1 MVRLWIFS
9 LSVLLLGGSCQHENE
24 SILDGLELLT
34 DEERKFKAEAY
45 DSIIP
50 DYHQGSDFANKKLD
64 TLQMI
69 DPTNEYYFRE
79 RSVIHSKQGDYH
91 LAIPLLEQSLKLNP
105 AENLYYYS
113 WLALY
118 HYRDYKKALT
128 LLQTYDDLTPNV
140 RDYAWSM
147 NVNFLKGI
155 CHKQMGE
162 YNEAVKEFEKVIQD
176 EADLVDY
183 MVYVYMG
190 ITKNAM
196 KDHFGAISS
205 FNTALEIFDESA
217 MAYYY
222 RGIANYE
229 LGRRLKARSDVQK
242 SLDLMGR
249 GNKESHNYFE
259 IFDEVHMTM
268 AEDRLNE
275 WR

>member
-1 MVRLWIFS
+1 M
-9 LSVLLLGGSCQHENE
+9 SCQHENE
-24 SILDGLELLT
+24 SILDGLEQLT

-45 DSIIP
+45 DSIFP

-118 HYRDYKKALT
+118 HYRDYKKALQ
-128 LLQTYDDLTPNV
+128 LLHTYDDLTPNV

-155 CHKQMGE
+155 CHKQLD
-162 YNEAVKEFEKVIQD
+162 NLDEAVKEFEKVIQD
-176 EADLVDY
+176 EAELVDY
-183 MVYVYMG
+183 MVYVYLG
-190 ITKNAM
+190 ITKSELG
-196 KDHFGAISS
+196 DHTGAIAS
-205 FNTALEIFDESA
+205 FNEALQIFDEST

-222 RGIANYE
+222 RGVSNHE
-229 LGRRLKARSDVQK
+229 LGRLVEAKSDVLK
-242 SLDLMGR
+242 SVDLMNR
-249 GNKESHNYFE
+249 GNRESHHYFE
-259 IFDEVHMTM
+259 IFDEVHMAM